1 MSKTASPLTVVS
13 SLTAVKA
20 PQCGHC
26 SGTKGD
32 PTIRTHKRLLLLLLS
47 ALWGM
52 WFVVAATLGEE
63 GFALATDRR
72 GYAFTQH
79 PRFG

>member
-1 MSKTASPLTVVS
+1 MTVVDGAA
-13 SLTAVKA
+13 LWT
-20 PQCGHC
+20 PLRD
-26 SGTKGD
+26 TKGD

-63 GFALATDRR
+63 RFAVATDRR

-79 PRFG
+79 SRFG